1 MSILIC
7 FVLIM
12 HLIISFKMKIEKRPA
27 CLELFCQK
35 TNHVHASL
43 LILDSPGYKV
53 GKNWPGLSKDTKTK
67 NTWSF

>member
-12 HLIISFKMKIEKRPA
+12 HLIISCKIKMEKRPA

-35 TNHVHASL
+35 TNHVHALL

-53 GKNWPGLSKDTKTK
+53 GKNWPGLSKTAKTK
-67 NTWSF
+67 NPWSF

>member
-1 MSILIC
+1 MSVLIC

-12 HLIISFKMKIEKRPA
+12 HLIISCKIKMQKKPA
-27 CLELFCQK
+27 CFDLFCQK
-35 TNHVHASL
+35 TNLVHALL

-53 GKNWPGLSKDTKTK
+53 GKNWPGLSKNAKTK